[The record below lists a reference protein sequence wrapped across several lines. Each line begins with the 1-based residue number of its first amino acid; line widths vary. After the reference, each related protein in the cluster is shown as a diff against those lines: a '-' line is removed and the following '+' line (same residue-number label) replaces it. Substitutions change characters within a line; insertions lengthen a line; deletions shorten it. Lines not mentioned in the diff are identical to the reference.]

1 MGCCICANV
10 RGVMSW
16 VRRSLA
22 RSVLVTNLPPLFHS
36 SPPHHLH
43 SSPTPQAE
51 YIDLV
56 RKPVGGDVCMKS
68 AKLDLSKG
76 INLDLIARLKLFD
89 QVREWNVPTTW

>member
-1 MGCCICANV
+1 ML
-10 RGVMSW
+10 MSW

-22 RSVLVTNLPPLFHS
+22 RSVLVTYPPPLF
-36 SPPHHLH
+36 H